1 MATASGDG
9 RKLVA
14 SASLTIKVATI
25 ICVFLGGLTFALSP
39 EATAQLPSVAP
50 TTSASLP
57 TSQNTPE
64 MTSHEAAAT
73 YKVSVRLV
81 QLRVVVR
88 DAHGKAIGT
97 LHKENFNLFDAG
109 KPQII
114 TIFDVEKNGLREP
127 RGPKTSQPANS
138 TAITSGPLPELP
150 ERYIAYVFDD
160 LHLACG
166 DLTQVRNAADRHMGS
181 LQPTD
186 RVAIFSTAGLTT
198 LDFTDDRTK
207 LHNALLDLQS
217 HASCT
222 EWPLPTVLP
231 FPGMPAGVPA
241 SVTLARQIAEY
252 KSQLSLRSLGDA
264 VRKISVMPGQ
274 RAVILV
280 SPGFLATSAYSMEY
294 ESTNLIDRALQDQV
308 TISALDARGL
318 YTLGDIT
325 NPAPPSQDAAQ
336 EALARSDIMAVLAD
350 GTGGT
355 FFQNSNDFDEA
366 FRSVASAPEYAY
378 VLGFSPQNLKLNG
391 SFHSL
396 KVTLNTSEKLTLQA
410 RRGYFAPSHAD
421 PAQQAK
427 QEIEDALFSQEE
439 MHGLPVDVNTQF
451 FKPNDADAKLSVLA
465 HIDVRPLHFR
475 RADGRNHSNL
485 TIVSGVFDRNGNFLI
500 GTEKT
505 LEMHLKDST
514 LANKLGSGLDVR
526 SNFDVKP
533 GKYLVRLVVRDEEGQ
548 IAAENSAVQIP

>member
-1 MATASGDG
+1 
-9 RKLVA
+9 
-14 SASLTIKVATI
+14 
-25 ICVFLGGLTFALSP
+25 
-39 EATAQLPSVAP
+39 
-50 TTSASLP
+50 
-57 TSQNTPE
+57 
-64 MTSHEAAAT
+64 
-73 YKVSVRLV
+73 
-81 QLRVVVR
+81 
-88 DAHGKAIGT
+88 
-97 LHKENFNLFDAG
+97 
-109 KPQII
+109 
-114 TIFDVEKNGLREP
+114 
-127 RGPKTSQPANS
+127 
-138 TAITSGPLPELP
+138 
-150 ERYIAYVFDD
+150 
-160 LHLACG
+160 
-166 DLTQVRNAADRHMGS
+166 
-181 LQPTD
+181 
-186 RVAIFSTAGLTT
+186 
-198 LDFTDDRTK
+198 
-207 LHNALLDLQS
+207 
-217 HASCT
+217 
-222 EWPLPTVLP
+222 
-231 FPGMPAGVPA
+231 MPAGVPA

-280 SPGFLATSAYSMEY
+280 SPGFLATSASSMEY
-294 ESTNLIDRALQDQV
+294 ESTNLIDRALQYQV

-336 EALARSDIMAVLAD
+336 EALARSDIMTVLAD

-355 FFQNSNDFDEA
+355 FFQNNNDFDEG

-526 SNFDVKP
+526 TNFDVKP
-533 GKYLVRLVVRDEEGQ
+533 GKYVVRLVVRDEEGQ